1 MEMDTNYINDQLLK
15 EIANNLKVTL
25 PQINAVLNLIND
37 GLLYLYCSLSKRSN
51 CGLDEDQIRA
61 IYQEWIMVKN

>member
-37 GLLYLYCSLSKRSN
+37 GATVPLLLVIEK
-51 CGLDEDQIRA
+51 
-61 IYQEWIMVKN
+61 K